1 MVQINLSKVFV
12 TYITQNQFYKQL
24 LEVPNL
30 VNYFGF
36 RLAHTLTE
44 VYGPVFGRGTEK
56 LSRLILETRN
66 QVVKSNLAQ
75 KMSVAKR
82 YYTLEMSLP
91 SFNEFQRLQE
101 DVELVKDFI
110 KSGCYKYLTVKQA
123 WLLLLMCTEVG
134 LWFFMGETIGKMHI
148 VGYKV

>member
-1 MVQINLSKVFV
+1 MNITKV
-12 TYITQNQFYKQL
+12 TNIITRKCKK
-24 LEVPNL
+24 
-30 VNYFGF
+30 YFSLIKVAYETLCF
-36 RLAHTLTE
+36 RLAPTITE
-44 VYGPVFGRGTEK
+44 GPVFGRRKEK
-56 LSRLILETRN
+56 LLRLILEKRN
-66 QVVKSNLAQ
+66 QVLQSNLGQ

-82 YYTLEMSLP
+82 YYTLEMSPP
-91 SFNEFQRLQE
+91 SINESQKLQE